1 MMRSASFCL
10 VTLIV
15 FAAGVAPAYSQNQKS
30 IEWPKD
36 SMNNS
41 RGRSGS
47 PDLRLVDRIEQI
59 EVEAIQVEGQSITI
73 GEPFPASDEWLW
85 NAAFRV
91 KNVSGRELKFVQITL
106 VLPEITE
113 GSPQLPFV
121 CNECRV
127 GRQQIPIAPGSE
139 IELRIPPTLYE
150 WAKGI
155 ISQKS
160 NLANITRAK
169 ILAVSVKTPDDLN
182 WSSDCVKTR
191 DEKSACTPLSKP

>member
-1 MMRSASFCL
+1 MRSASFCL
-10 VTLIV
+10 LIV
-15 FAAGVAPAYSQNQKS
+15 LAASVAPASSPSPKT

-36 SMNNS
+36 SMRNS

-59 EVEAIQVEGQSITI
+59 EVEAVQVEGQSITI
-73 GEPFPASDEWLW
+73 GEPFSASDEWLR

-91 KNVSGRELKFVQITL
+91 KNVSGQELKFVQITL
-106 VLPEITE
+106 VLPEIAE

-127 GRQQIPIAPGSE
+127 DGKQIPVPPGAE
-139 IELRIPPTLYE
+139 IELRIPLTIYG

-155 ISQKS
+155 VAQKS
-160 NLANITRAK
+160 NLANITRAT
-169 ILAVSVKTPDDLN
+169 ILDVSVKTPDDLK

>member
-1 MMRSASFCL
+1 MRSASFCL

-15 FAAGVAPAYSQNQKS
+15 LAAGITPAYSQS
-30 IEWPKD
+30 PRTIEWPKD
-36 SMNNS
+36 SMRNS

-59 EVEAIQVEGQSITI
+59 EIETIKVEGQSITI
-73 GEPFPASDEWLW
+73 GEPFAASDEWLQ
-85 NAAFRV
+85 NTSFRV
-91 KNVSGRELKFVQITL
+91 KNISGQELKFVQITL

-127 GRQQIPIAPGSE
+127 DGKQIPITPGSE
-139 IELRIPPTLYE
+139 IELRIPSTIYE

-155 ISQKS
+155 IAQKS
-160 NLANITRAK
+160 KLANITRAK
-169 ILAVSVKTPDDLN
+169 ILAVSVKTSDDLN

-191 DEKSACTPLSKP
+191 DGKSACVPPSKP

>member
-10 VTLIV
+10 VTLIAL
-15 FAAGVAPAYSQNQKS
+15 AAGVAPAYSQNQKS

-59 EVEAIQVEGQSITI
+59 EVEAVHVEGQSITI
-73 GEPFPASDEWLW
+73 GEPFTASDEWLR

-91 KNVSGRELKFVQITL
+91 KNVSGQELKFVQITL

-127 GRQQIPIAPGSE
+127 DGKQIPVTPGAE
-139 IELRIPPTLYE
+139 IELRIPPTIYE

-155 ISQKS
+155 IAQKS

-169 ILAVSVKTPDDLN
+169 ILDVLVKTPDDLK
-182 WSSDCVKTR
+182 WSSDCVKTM
-191 DEKSACTPLSKP
+191 DEKSACLPPSKP